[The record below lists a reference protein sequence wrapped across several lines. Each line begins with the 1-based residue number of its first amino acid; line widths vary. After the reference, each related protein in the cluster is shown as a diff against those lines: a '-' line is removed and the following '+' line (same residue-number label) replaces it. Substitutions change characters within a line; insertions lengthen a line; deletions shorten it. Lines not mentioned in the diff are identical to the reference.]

1 MRQRGPLPN
10 TACRRRRWWPWITS
24 ERYAA
29 LFHYLGLA
37 SLAKVETILR
47 DVLTPVPA
55 DARTFCDSLA
65 VRSPS
70 CR

>member
-1 MRQRGPLPN
+1 MVALDYL
-10 TACRRRRWWPWITS
+10 

-29 LFHYLGLA
+29 LFHYLGLT
-37 SLAKVETILR
+37 SMVKVETILR
-47 DVLTPVPA
+47 DVLAPVPD

>member
-1 MRQRGPLPN
+1 MVALDYL
-10 TACRRRRWWPWITS
+10 

-29 LFHYLGLA
+29 LFHYLGLT
-37 SLAKVETILR
+37 SMAKLKR
-47 DVLTPVPA
+47 SWAMCWHRCRPMQD
-55 DARTFCDSLA
+55 FCDSLA